1 MIGVESSID
10 KGSVFWVEL
19 NRTHNKQRAGKIGQD
34 KPAAIAAMRT
44 KTPVHTLLCIEDNPD
59 NLALIEHIIARRD
72 DIHLLSSID
81 ANQGIAIAKGFQ
93 PDLIL
98 MDINLPGLSAL
109 QALKILADDPATS
122 HIPELAISANAMPR
136 DIQSGMDAGFFRYIT
151 KPIKVDALLATLD
164 EALESVKPKLV

>member
-1 MIGVESSID
+1 
-10 KGSVFWVEL
+10 
-19 NRTHNKQRAGKIGQD
+19 
-34 KPAAIAAMRT
+34 
-44 KTPVHTLLCIEDNPD
+44 
-59 NLALIEHIIARRD
+59 
-72 DIHLLSSID
+72 
-81 ANQGIAIAKGFQ
+81 
-93 PDLIL
+93 